1 MSKKVSEKAI
11 SYIGSDIIANIIRF
25 LKYLRIFDVWKNPS
39 HSMKQK
45 SGNAIRPTV
54 QRITAAAYASGK
66 NTTQIWSASIVAQ
79 AINFKKNLP
88 VLNLSGMYVFNKCQ
102 SSNFKLSMSHLS
114 DSEGGI

>member
-1 MSKKVSEKAI
+1 M
-11 SYIGSDIIANIIRF
+11 IANIKRF

-39 HSMKQK
+39 HSIKQK

-54 QRITAAAYASGK
+54 QRIIAAAYASGK

-88 VLNLSGMYVFNKCQ
+88 ALNFSGVYVFNKFQ
-102 SSNFKLSMSHLS
+102 PSNFKLSLSHLS
-114 DSEGGI
+114 GSEGGIINIMFGNAV